1 MILLGAFRLYGQGF
15 ISVREWPM
23 PPGNSTGL
31 TTPGFKIVPV
41 FEFLNLGTEKHV
53 ILKMKVDMGM
63 ARGGNAAPFSFSF
76 THMGRVYTDRDL
88 GFDPFTSIRLN
99 TATFSVL
106 VQGANNMSRQIKY
119 VSGIG
124 HFDLGIVSQSALLSE
139 YAAHVQSLDNIDYNG
154 TENIIRAIN
163 LFEDERKKKIMAQNQ
178 PESKPENDLV
188 KTSIPSPPATTTKPG
203 INNQPQKSTA
213 NIVKDDFWSGKKDK
227 TPETTGTD
235 DKVIPDQP
243 NHKNLPDFIRTTDGG
258 YYHRGEDGKIREVTA
273 EEYQKAKA
281 AVTAKNTV
289 PVAEEQK
296 MTAAEVKSA
305 VDKMFSDA
313 RARDEAVT
321 ARINQFSQAMQQNY
335 YYSEAIR
342 NGKQNLAE
350 LSSLSGNF
358 SSIAELEAEFNQK
371 YSSIRGEVQNLEQAR
386 NAKLG
391 NAADANFN
399 GSSTEQAIG
408 QGIKLIGG
416 IFNSAKASREEKEA
430 KEALRAER
438 ERQAAALK
446 AAKIKARNELRSQLI
461 KSFPNGGTPL
471 TAHKINLPAVY
482 MFGYITDPLTI
493 NNEAA
498 DVLVSNVFPVNQYS
512 DGSYPLK
519 TVVAGRL
526 KGVGRGDVVLVGFYG
541 DRNAAEQMRKSFINL
556 AQKSDLAVRTIT
568 LKTAGAGTT
577 TAGNG
582 STDFWENGQ
591 KTKNA
596 TDTTKKKDN
605 FWNN

>member
-1 MILLGAFRLYGQGF
+1 
-15 ISVREWPM
+15 M

-31 TTPGFKIVPV
+31 TAPGFKIVPN
-41 FEFLNLGTEKHV
+41 FEFLNLGSEKHV

-63 ARGGNAAPFSFSF
+63 ARGGNAAPFSFRF
-76 THMGRVYTDRDL
+76 THMGKVYTDQDL
-88 GFDPFTSIRLN
+88 GFDPFAPIRLN
-99 TATFSVL
+99 TATFTVL
-106 VQGANNMSRQIKY
+106 VQGANNMSQRIKY
-119 VSGIG
+119 VSGVG
-124 HFDLGIVSQSALLSE
+124 QYDLGIVSKNALLSE
-139 YAAHVQSLDNIDYNG
+139 YAAHVLNLDNIDYEG

-163 LFEDERKKKIMAQNQ
+163 QLEAERKKKTMAQNQ
-178 PESKPENDLV
+178 PERKSENNPVKTNAPDQSTTIIKTETGNQNSKPTV
-188 KTSIPSPPATTTKPG
+188 
-203 INNQPQKSTA
+203 NNTG
-213 NIVKDDFWSGKKDK
+213 KDDFWSEKKTK
-227 TPETTGTD
+227 TPETGS
-235 DKVIPDQP
+235 DKDKIIPDQP
-243 NHKNLPDFIRTTDGG
+243 SHKKLPDFIRTTDGG
-258 YYHRGEDGKIREVTA
+258 YYHRGADGKIREVTA

-281 AVTAKNTV
+281 AVSAKNTT
-289 PVAEEQK
+289 PIAEEQK
-296 MTAAEVKSA
+296 MTAAEVKNA

-358 SSIAELEAEFNQK
+358 NSIAELKAEFNQK

-399 GSSTEQAIG
+399 GSGTEQAIG

-416 IFNSAKASREEKEA
+416 LLNSAKASKEEKEA

-446 AAKIKARNELRSQLI
+446 AAKIKARNELRNQLM

-482 MFGYITDPLTI
+482 MFGYVIDPLTI
-493 NNEAA
+493 SNETA

-519 TVVAGRL
+519 TVVANKL

-541 DRNAAEQMRKSFINL
+541 DKTAAEQMRNAFINL
-556 AQKSDLAVRTIT
+556 AQKSELTTRTVM
-568 LKTAGAGTT
+568 LKTVAANTTSAAG
-577 TAGNG
+577 G

-591 KTKNA
+591 KTKTA
-596 TDTTKKKDN
+596 TDTAKKKTD